1 MQRLTADAEGSE
13 VWVVRGDTGGGH
25 RVPIHPDQG
34 DRGQGRGGGV
44 HGDCGVEESR
54 EWLHSEL

>member
-1 MQRLTADAEGSE
+1 MQIILVADAEGSE

-34 DRGQGRGGGV
+34 NCVQGRGGGG
-44 HGDCGVEESR
+44 HGDCGMEDG
-54 EWLHSEL
+54 

>member
-1 MQRLTADAEGSE
+1 MKRLIANAEGSE

-44 HGDCGVEESR
+44 HGDCCVEES
-54 EWLHSEL
+54 